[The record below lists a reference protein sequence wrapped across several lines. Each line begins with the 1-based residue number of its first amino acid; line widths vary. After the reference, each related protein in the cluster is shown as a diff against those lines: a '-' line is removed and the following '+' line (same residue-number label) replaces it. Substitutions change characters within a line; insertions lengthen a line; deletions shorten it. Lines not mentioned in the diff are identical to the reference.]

1 MNRYELSETLGD
13 GTYGSVLKG
22 LNKETHEIVAIKKM
36 KKKFYSWRECKNLRE
51 VRSLRKL
58 CHPNIIKLKEV
69 IRDNNELF
77 FVFEFMDL
85 NLYELLKQKQKSNP
99 PGFKD
104 STIRNIMLQC
114 FQGLNYMHKSGFF
127 HRDIKPENML
137 IRQKRRSDGTFNDA
151 SIICK
156 IADFGLAREVRSAP
170 PYTDYVSTRW
180 YRAPEVLLRKN
191 NYSTPIDIWAMGSI
205 MAELYALRPLF
216 PGNSEPDEI
225 YKICSV
231 LGKPTMSQWV
241 EGIGLAE
248 RMNFRFPHFD
258 PTPLGTLIPSCP
270 GDGIRLME
278 ALLRYDP
285 AKRPS
290 CAQVIQ
296 NPYFKSHQR
305 SNSRRSTPKRITPSS
320 RHRKRRNQRGF
331 PREGLDDRSSLSDLL
346 VAQASVPLP
355 RISPAAAEYRAARAP
370 SNSSLHDDNFNSIR
384 KRGMKKSSDR
394 APLKKSHNRAPR
406 NYPHKKQERAVK
418 IPHYST
424 KSNEYYSKSK
434 SNEYYSKSNEYSK
447 SEHSANLHSKKIHH
461 STKSYKPGHSKAYAG
476 HVTRIDSKHPTRH
489 DPKPPV
495 RNQKRRKQKNTHTT
509 KDVIDDLDFP
519 PLPVG
524 LAKKYNGPSSQRSR
538 PKYPP
543 KRNDHILFSAPA
555 RSYRHQRNNQ
565 PRNGNDKSF
574 GFRGKLGRKIL
585 FN

>member
-1 MNRYELSETLGD
+1 
-13 GTYGSVLKG
+13 
-22 LNKETHEIVAIKKM
+22 M

-85 NLYELLKQKQKSNP
+85 NLYELLKQKQKAKP

-104 STIRNIMLQC
+104 ATIRNIMLQC
-114 FQGLNYMHKSGFF
+114 FQGLEYMHRSGFF
-127 HRDIKPENML
+127 HRDIKPENLL
-137 IRQKRRSDGTFNDA
+137 IRQKRRSDGTYNDA
-151 SIICK
+151 SLICK
-156 IADFGLAREVRSAP
+156 VADFGLAREIRSAP

-191 NYSTPIDIWAMGSI
+191 NYSTPIDIWAMGTI

-231 LGKPTMSQWV
+231 MGKPTMSQWV
-241 EGIGLAE
+241 EGIALAE
-248 RMNFRFPHFD
+248 RMHFRFPHFD

-278 ALLRYDP
+278 ALLEYDP

-290 CAQVIQ
+290 SSQIIQ
-296 NPYFKSHQR
+296 NSYFRSSRNNVSAGRGKVSSSRRGTPLSRHQR
-305 SNSRRSTPKRITPSS
+305 RRS
-320 RHRKRRNQRGF
+320 QRSF
-331 PREGLDDRSSLSDLL
+331 PREPLDERSSLSDLL

-370 SNSSLHDDNFNSIR
+370 VNSYPKEENYGHPR
-384 KRGMKKSSDR
+384 KRGMIKSIDR
-394 APLKKSHNRAPR
+394 GPLKKSHNRVSRLYNP
-406 NYPHKKQERAVK
+406 KKNDRPIK

-424 KSNEYYSKSK
+424 ASSNDHL
-434 SNEYYSKSNEYSK
+434 SK
-447 SEHSANLHSKKIHH
+447 SEQL
-461 STKSYKPGHSKAYAG
+461 KSSFNSHVSRNPKAG
-476 HVTRIDSKHPTRH
+476 HNLKSSFKSSMARNPAEHLRSSFKSSAPRNPASGAAKAQPI
-489 DPKPPV
+489 
-495 RNQKRRKQKNTHTT
+495 RNQRRRKQKNTHIT
-509 KDVIDDLDFP
+509 KDIIEDLDFP

-524 LAKKYNGPSSQRSR
+524 LAKKYNGPSSQRARPAYSKSR
-538 PKYPP
+538 KE
-543 KRNDHILFSAPA
+543 HILFSAPA
-555 RSYRHQRNNQ
+555 RSYRHQGRNRD
-565 PRNGNDKSF
+565 PARNRDNADKCF
-574 GFRGKLGRKIL
+574 GFRGKVGRKIL
-585 FN
+585 FQ